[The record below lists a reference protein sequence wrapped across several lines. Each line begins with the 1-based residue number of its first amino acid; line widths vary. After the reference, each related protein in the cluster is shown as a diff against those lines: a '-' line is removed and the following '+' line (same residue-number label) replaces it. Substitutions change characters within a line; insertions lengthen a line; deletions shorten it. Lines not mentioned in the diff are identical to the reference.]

1 MWLVNLVSEFK
12 IELNAVSVVNMLLA
26 AGLSVEFTVH
36 IIIFFFRCKSEDAV
50 EKIKYSMKTV
60 GSSVLVGI
68 VVTKIIG

>member
-1 MWLVNLVSEFK
+1 
-12 IELNAVSVVNMLLA
+12 MLLA